1 MKFEDVLK
9 NGKLWSV
16 VYDGD
21 TKDILTKTLSN
32 WIDIDYL
39 TSFFVANREDL
50 QVYFRITNLD
60 EAVFDT
66 IADATSLA
74 CLILDLSPTASLNG
88 LFRPLQPYR
97 MSEMSL
103 SKEKAKGN
111 RVSGHPSWLRIYAIK
126 LDDNVFL
133 ITGGAI
139 KLTHLMEEREHTLE
153 ELKKMEQV
161 RRYLIDNGV
170 FDSEGLNDYIT
181 NT

>member
-1 MKFEDVLK
+1 
-9 NGKLWSV
+9 
-16 VYDGD
+16 
-21 TKDILTKTLSN
+21 
-32 WIDIDYL
+32 
-39 TSFFVANREDL
+39 
-50 QVYFRITNLD
+50 
-60 EAVFDT
+60 
-66 IADATSLA
+66 
-74 CLILDLSPTASLNG
+74 
-88 LFRPLQPYR
+88 
-97 MSEMSL
+97 MSL